1 MVRIVNKK
9 ASILIIICVL
19 LNLCSPFSLAMELDR
34 VQEDIMLIPVRKSFE
49 SMGFSVK
56 WNESDCSVLLEKDKI
71 KVFLY
76 KDESYIR
83 YNDREVEIKY
93 PMVILNG
100 NSFCSSEIFDIM
112 GYDYKVVIDKIND
125 KLNSTVVV
133 GEKSPQFILKDIN
146 GEDTSLVDFRGKKVL
161 LSFWA
166 SWCPYCKKEM
176 ESLKLVSDQV
186 DKEEVEIISINFKED
201 KDKIKRF
208 MEENKYDFLTLLD
221 LKGEITKL
229 YNIKGIPTMIFI
241 DEEGN
246 IYNIQ
251 QKYCTSEEIL
261 NILF

>member
-1 MVRIVNKK
+1 MLNKRI
-9 ASILIIICVL
+9 SILIIIFIL
-19 LNLCSPFSLAMELDR
+19 LNLCSSFSLAVELDKSK
-34 VQEDIMLIPVRKSFE
+34 EDIILIPVRNSFE
-49 SMGFSVK
+49 ATGFSVK
-56 WNESDCSVLLEKDKI
+56 WNQSDYSVLLEKDKD
-71 KVFLY
+71 KVFLH
-76 KDESYIR
+76 KDENYIW
-83 YNDREVEIKY
+83 YNGEKIEMKY
-93 PMVILNG
+93 PTLILNG
-100 NSFCSSEIFDIM
+100 NSFCSSEIFDVM
-112 GYDYKVVIDKIND
+112 GYDYKIVNNEIKIDK
-125 KLNSTVVV
+125 KLSATVAV
-133 GEKSPQFILKDIN
+133 GEKAPKFTLENLDGKDI
-146 GEDTSLVDFRGKKVL
+146 SLEDFRGKKVL

-221 LKGEITKL
+221 FKGEITKL

-261 NILF
+261 NILL